1 MECNTN
7 DMELILTD
15 IERMREV
22 ASSQHGVISRKQALS
37 AGVSSESIRQLAFRG
52 RIERVAQG
60 VYRIPQA
67 HEGERTP
74 LQIAVLWTGRD
85 EAALGFETALHCYG
99 LCDAAPRQ
107 VHIIVP
113 AKARIRRS
121 SGDGYVL
128 HYLDIA
134 PEDIC
139 VHEGLRLT
147 TPQRTLLDCRSWG
160 VSQTVLREAFER
172 AVQRG
177 LILGDKP
184 DALASQLDIEL

>member
-1 MECNTN
+1 
-7 DMELILTD
+7 MELILTD

-67 HEGERTP
+67 HDDAKTP

-85 EAALGFETALHCYG
+85 EAVLGFETALQCLG
-99 LCDAAPRQ
+99 LVDSAPRQ

-121 SGDGYVL
+121 SGDGYIL
-128 HYLDIA
+128 HYLDLA
-134 PEDIC
+134 PDDAC
-139 VHEGLRLT
+139 MHDGLRVT
-147 TPQRTLLDCRSWG
+147 TPQRSLLDCKSSG
-160 VSQTVLREAFER
+160 ISQTVLSGAFAR
-172 AVQRG
+172 AAERG
-177 LILGDKP
+177 LILGDQL
-184 DALASQLDIEL
+184 DALASQLEIER